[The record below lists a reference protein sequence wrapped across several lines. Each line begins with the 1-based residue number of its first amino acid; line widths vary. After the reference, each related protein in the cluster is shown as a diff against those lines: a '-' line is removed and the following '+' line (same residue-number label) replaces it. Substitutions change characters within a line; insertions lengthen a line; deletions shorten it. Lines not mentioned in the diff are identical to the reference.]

1 MTPGDSAEA
10 PPRPKLTSRAAVLAV
25 VVCAVTLS
33 LAYPVR
39 EYIAERREIDQL
51 ETGNAQTAA
60 KVRQLQAER
69 SELSSPTYI
78 EQLARDELHM
88 CFPTQVCYEVIFPA
102 RKHAAGTAAPAT
114 APWYELLW
122 KSVREADKV
131 PAR

>member
-1 MTPGDSAEA
+1 VTTREPADA
-10 PPRPKLTSRAAVLAV
+10 PARPKFTSRAAVLAV

-39 EYIAERREIDQL
+39 EYIAEHREIAQL
-51 ETGNAQTAA
+51 ETGNAQLAA
-60 KVRQLQAER
+60 RVRQLQAER

-102 RKHAAGTAAPAT
+102 RKHATGTAAPAA
-114 APWYELLW
+114 APWYQLLW
-122 KSVREADKV
+122 KSVREADEA

>member
-1 MTPGDSAEA
+1 M
-10 PPRPKLTSRAAVLAV
+10 LAV

-51 ETGNAQTAA
+51 ETANAQTAA

-69 SELSSPTYI
+69 YELTTPTYI
-78 EQLARDELHM
+78 EQLARDDLHM

-102 RKHAAGTAAPAT
+102 SKHATGTAAPAA